1 MILALEDGRAFF
13 GFSVP
18 PPGRPDWR
26 PPETQGELV
35 FCTAMTGFLFAARPY
50 AAFAQGGSAAEATAF
65 VTKLGNEL
73 IGIVNA
79 PGPYDEKKRRLRPL
93 IESAVDVEGI
103 ARFCLGR
110 FWRTATPQQQQEYT
124 RVFHDVLLNN
134 VGSKLGEFQG
144 VTFSLTQTTQREG
157 ETLVGTLITRPNQKP
172 NNVQWVVEPVSGQ
185 PKIMDVIAEGT
196 SLRLTQRSDYAAYL
210 SRNNSDVGALIKAMN
225 QQVARS

>member
-1 MILALEDGRAFF
+1 MLTRRHFLA
-13 GFSVP
+13 
-18 PPGRPDWR
+18 
-26 PPETQGELV
+26 
-35 FCTAMTGFLFAARPY
+35 CTALTGVLLAAGPR
-50 AAFAQGGSAAEATAF
+50 AWAQPADQATAF
-65 VTKLGNEL
+65 INKLGSEL

-79 PGPYDEKKRRLRPL
+79 SGPYDEKKRRLRPL